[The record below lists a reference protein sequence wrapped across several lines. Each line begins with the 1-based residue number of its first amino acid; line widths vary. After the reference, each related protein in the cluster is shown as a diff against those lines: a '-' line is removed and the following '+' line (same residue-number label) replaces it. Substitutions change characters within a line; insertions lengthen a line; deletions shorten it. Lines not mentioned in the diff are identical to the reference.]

1 MTLDGVSA
9 LLRLSPVQEDLLAL
23 TSTQGASS
31 PAQLVYRILGRLS
44 TERLQDSWR
53 DVVAKYPALRT
64 SIHWEGLSKPVQ
76 AVRKTVDATVDCRG
90 YSMEPGDRNDPCD
103 DYCSQQRDRAFDPT
117 HAPLHRMALLQLEEE
132 KFLVVLT
139 YDELILD
146 PNSGIAVMAE
156 LLRTYASHK
165 LKESELADI
174 FGRRSDVFAERGAD
188 QDTERASV
196 FWSNYLRDFSGS
208 AGAGLDQ
215 DHHNGKVVCEH
226 YISDVVSE
234 RLRQMA
240 RELSCSLSTILV
252 AAWGLLLGR
261 RERTNDVVFGAA
273 DSTFARRGEQ
283 IGAATNALPLRLL
296 LSPAANLRDWIVSI
310 ESQRK
315 EVTEFDNV
323 SPVSVGQWSG
333 ILDDE
338 PIFRTCI
345 RFVASPRELLFSA
358 GGTQL
363 VAQRVSHTHRR
374 EAPVELECEVGSE
387 ILLKLCMNQP
397 VEQSGALTLL
407 ESYACLLE
415 EMIRKSDACISE
427 LQTTSETESEK
438 VNDAVQSAEFPG
450 WLLHQRF
457 EINAAKH
464 PESPAVLFDD
474 RTLTYGELESRAN
487 QFAHHLRSMGVTAE
501 KIVAVLLPRCLET
514 AIIVLGIS
522 KAGGVYLP
530 LSPELPAQRISLL
543 LESARPAAIISSKE
557 LLAKLPASAFVGPRV
572 VIDDDWPRI
581 QLQQTSPLEAKIRGE
596 NLAYIIY
603 TSGSTGE
610 PKGVG
615 VPHAAAAHHIDAVAR
630 RFGYTSQ
637 DRALLFASLSFDVS
651 IEQLLAPLVGGASVV
666 IRGAEAWSAREF
678 REQAARLGLTVINLT
693 PAYWREIA
701 EEIENVPPKI
711 RLVIVG
717 GDAMPADTAERWLA
731 HSMGRTELL
740 NAYGPTETVITATL
754 CRVSKNSIS
763 QRYGVSIGSA
773 LPGRIPHI
781 VDHWGQPVFQM
792 VSGELCLAGE
802 TMARGYVD
810 DPALTAEQFT
820 PDPFSGVPG
829 RRLYRT
835 GDITRRR
842 EDGSLEYLG
851 RTDSQVKVRGFRVEL
866 GEIEAA
872 LRAHPAVLEAVVV
885 LHEAERRKRLVSYVV
900 LRNPGTK
907 IEQIREYL
915 QNRLP
920 DYMVPSTL
928 TLIGSMPMMHSGK
941 IDRKALAALPEEREK
956 IHSRETAENPLER
969 LLSEIWAR
977 ELNLPRVGPEDDFFE
992 LGGDSLA
999 AMSLVPSIEVALD
1012 IEIPL
1017 RALFDAPTVRQLAR
1031 FLETLKKPVESNE
1044 RPPLRRAKRDRTG
1057 EFPLTFSQERL
1068 FVLNQLRSQA
1078 GFYNVSGG
1086 IRLSGRLDTNALQ
1099 RTLTELVRRHEALRT
1114 IFRSTGSSVVQ
1125 KVQEP
1130 SPVILDTVD
1139 LSADGAIQAE
1149 KDLQRLTQEEALRP
1163 VDLKMGPIFRS
1174 KLFTLASEDH
1184 VLWLTTHHIVSDG
1197 HSLSLILREFCT
1209 LYEAFSQGLESTL
1222 EEPPIQLA
1230 DYACWQREWL
1240 SEERLAPHLD
1250 YWKKQLRACPIPA
1263 RLPMEKEG
1271 NGSGYSGST
1280 LVRTIHGDLPDRL
1293 QKFCQQH
1300 SVTAFM
1306 TLLAA
1311 WKTLLFSYS
1320 EEEDVVVGNHVINR
1334 GQKETDLTVGF
1345 LANVLVVRTNLAGD
1359 PSFAE
1364 LAARVKEVVLQG
1376 FEHECVPFERLVEEL
1391 QPNYASGETPLF
1403 KSFFAMQGPLLEV
1416 PSTPELQMSLIEPEE
1431 RSAKFDLTLF
1441 AAATESEIRLAMN
1454 YRQSR
1459 FASETIAG
1467 MMSAFEALLDAAL
1480 SDHEL
1485 RLSALIAEV
1494 QRRNRDKWSALRE
1507 ESMRRLLAGSSR

>member
-9 LLRLSPVQEDLLAL
+9 LLRLSPVQEELLAEL
-23 TSTQGASS
+23 TSAQGASS
-31 PAQLVYRILGRLS
+31 AAQLVYRVLGRLS
-44 TERLQDSWR
+44 PERLQDSWR
-53 DVVAKYPALRT
+53 AVVARHPALRT
-64 SIHWEGLSKPVQ
+64 SIHCAGLSKPVQ
-76 AVRKTVDATVDCRG
+76 AVRKTVDATVDYRD
-90 YSMEPGDRNDPCD
+90 YSLEPGDRNNPCD
-103 DYCSQQRDRAFDPT
+103 DYCSQQRGRAFDPK
-117 HAPLHRMALLQLEEE
+117 HAPLHRMALVQLKKE

-146 PNSGIAVMAE
+146 PNSAIAVMAE
-156 LLRTYASHK
+156 LFRTYANQES
-165 LKESELADI
+165 KETELADG
-174 FGRRSDVFAERGAD
+174 FERRSDVSVERGAHR
-188 QDTERASV
+188 DTERASA

-208 AGAGLDQ
+208 AGAGLDEE
-215 DHHNGKVVCEH
+215 HRNGEVVCEH
-226 YISDVVSE
+226 PISDVVSE
-234 RLRQMA
+234 GLRRMA
-240 RELSCSLSTILV
+240 RDQSCGLSTILV

-261 RERTNDVVFGAA
+261 RERTNDVVFGTL
-273 DSTFARRGEQ
+273 DSTFATRGEQ
-283 IGAATNALPLRLL
+283 IGAVTNALPLRLL
-296 LSPAANLRDWIVSI
+296 LSPATTLRSWIVSV

-315 EVTEFDNV
+315 EVIDEV
-323 SPVSVGQWSG
+323 GPASVRQWSG
-333 ILDDE
+333 IPDDQ
-338 PIFRTCI
+338 PIFRTCV
-345 RFVASPRELLFSA
+345 RFVASPREHVFSA
-358 GGTQL
+358 GGIQL
-363 VAQRVSHTHRR
+363 VAQRILHTHRR
-374 EAPVELECEVGSE
+374 EAPVEIECQVGSE
-387 ILLKLCMNQP
+387 ILLRLCMDQP
-397 VEQSGALTLL
+397 VGKSGALTLL
-407 ESYACLLE
+407 ESYAFLLE
-415 EMIRKSDACISE
+415 EMARKPEACLSE
-427 LQTTSETESEK
+427 LQVTSATETETVS
-438 VNDAVQSAEFPG
+438 DADQSGEPVPC
-450 WLLHQRF
+450 WLLHERF

-464 PESPAVLFDD
+464 PEAPAVRFED
-474 RTLTYGELESRAN
+474 RTLTYGDLESQAN
-487 QFAHHLRSMGVTAE
+487 QFAHHLRSVGVTAE
-501 KIVAVLLPRCLET
+501 KVVAVLLPRCLET

-530 LSPELPAQRISLL
+530 LNPELPSQRISLL
-543 LESARPAAIISSKE
+543 LESATPTAIISSKE
-557 LLAKLPASAFVGPRV
+557 LLAMLSASAFLGPRIF
-572 VIDDDWPRI
+572 IDEDWPRI
-581 QLQQTSPLEAKIRGE
+581 QLQHTSRLEARIRGQ

-603 TSGSTGE
+603 TSGSTGK

-637 DRALLFASLSFDVS
+637 DRALLFASLGFDVS
-651 IEQLLAPLVGGASVV
+651 IEQLLAPLAGGASVV

-678 REQAARLGLTVINLT
+678 REQAARFGLTVINVT

-701 EEIENVPPKI
+701 EIENVLPEV

-731 HSMGRTELL
+731 HSAGRTELL

-754 CRVSKNSIS
+754 CRVSKSSIS
-763 QRYGVSIGSA
+763 RRYGVSIGRA

-781 VDHWGQPVFQM
+781 VDHWGQPVSQM

-810 DPALTAEQFT
+810 DPAFTAERFT
-820 PDPFSGVPG
+820 PDPFSGEPG

-851 RTDSQVKVRGFRVEL
+851 RSDSQVKVRGFRVEL

-872 LRAHPAVLEAVVV
+872 LRAHPAVLEAAVV
-885 LHEAERRKRLVSYVV
+885 LRDAESRKRLVSYVV
-900 LRNPGTK
+900 LRKPGTT
-907 IEQIREYL
+907 IEQIREHL
-915 QNRLP
+915 QNHLP

-928 TLIGSMPMMHSGK
+928 ILISSMPVLHSGK

-956 IHSRETAENPLER
+956 TRARETAENPLER
-969 LLSEIWAR
+969 PLSEIWAR
-977 ELNLPRVGPEDDFFE
+977 ELNLPHVGPEDDFFE

-999 AMSLVPSIEVALD
+999 AMSLVPSIEAALG

-1031 FLETLKKPVESNE
+1031 FLETLKKPVESNG
-1044 RPPLRRAKRDRTG
+1044 RPLLRRAERDRTG
-1057 EFPLTFSQERL
+1057 EFPLTFSQDRL
-1068 FVLNQLRSQA
+1068 FVLNQFQSQA

-1086 IRLSGRLDTNALQ
+1086 IRLLGRLDRSALQ

-1114 IFRSTGSSVVQ
+1114 VFRSTGSSVVQ
-1125 KVQEP
+1125 KVQGP
-1130 SPVILDTVD
+1130 APVILDAAD
-1139 LSADGAIQAE
+1139 LSVDGAIQAE
-1149 KDLQRLTQEEALRP
+1149 KDLQRLTQEEALHP
-1163 VDLKMGPIFRS
+1163 VDLKKGPIFRS

-1209 LYEAFSQGLESTL
+1209 LYEAFSHGLESPL

-1240 SEERLAPHLD
+1240 SEETLAPHLD
-1250 YWKKQLRACPIPA
+1250 YWKKHLSACPVPA
-1263 RLPMEKEG
+1263 RLPMEREAKG
-1271 NGSGYSGST
+1271 FGYSGAT
-1280 LVRTIHGDLPDRL
+1280 LVHTIHGDLPDRL

-1334 GQKETDLTVGF
+1334 GQKETELTVGF

-1391 QPNYASGETPLF
+1391 QANYASGETPLF
-1403 KSFFAMQGPLLEV
+1403 KSFFAMQGPPLEV
-1416 PSTPELQMSLIEPEE
+1416 HSTSELQMSLIEPEE

-1441 AAATESEIRLAMN
+1441 AAATENEIRLAIN
-1454 YRQSR
+1454 YRESR
-1459 FASETIAG
+1459 FATETVHG
-1467 MMSAFEALLDAAL
+1467 MMGALEVLLESGL
-1480 SDHEL
+1480 SNHEL
-1485 RLSALIAEV
+1485 RLSVLIAEV